1 MVLITVCV
9 EMGKTSTDTSRMIVL
24 TTLTMRTMGISMV
37 TLANP
42 LLGVNQDK
50 IVNTIVVTIYR
61 RKRKTVHQI
70 EGEDLVQGLTYSSIQ
85 KRRWQTLKWYQWKQ
99 TWKFC

>member
-1 MVLITVCV
+1 MMDMELETMVLITVCV

-42 LLGVNQDK
+42 PLGVNQDK
-50 IVNTIVVTIYR
+50 IVNTIVVTLYR
-61 RKRKTVHQI
+61 RRRKIVHQI
-70 EGEDLVQGLTYSSIQ
+70 EREDLLF
-85 KRRWQTLKWYQWKQ
+85 WMLE
-99 TWKFC
+99 